1 MENIQQRLKTLQQEL
16 QTGLVGRSQAVKIA
30 LLALLAE
37 ENVLLVGPPGTAK
50 SLLARKIAQSIQS
63 SEEKGTVPYFE
74 YLLTKFSTPEE
85 IFGPLSISELKKDC
99 FKRNTLGYLPSAQ
112 VGFLDE
118 IFKASSSILNSL
130 LTIMNE
136 KLYHNG
142 TTVVPTPL
150 RSLIAAS
157 NELPS
162 GQEELEALYD
172 RFLLRQYVG
181 YVADNDITQL
191 INVIASS
198 ENAAVKSLSPYELAK
213 IKELSVHVKLS
224 ERIMQVLKEIWLKH
238 RDAFKEDRRESLSD
252 RRLVK
257 VVNLLKVSAATNGRS
272 DVDLSDVLLL
282 IHCLW
287 NHPDNAAKVNEII
300 TSVIK
305 RYSSQASKIDN
316 LGRAR
321 ESLLDVIKVHSSQ
334 ISTKKSQDRDS
345 QRLQSGNANI
355 ALNGKIKGMQ
365 GSGTEYDPFIIRSTA
380 DFMRLTRDDIS
391 GAGYHFSQEADIE
404 ISSTSHLGKIKF
416 KGVYRANAFKITF
429 EANGILFEQVLNG
442 SEVSGVDVTHGTLT
456 RSAVGARFTAIT
468 TRKWVVY
475 ERADMCEFNSCESY
489 EGIVGCYAEKSKFN
503 KCLSYK
509 SLVSDNMNSHPR
521 DVKYC
526 IVNDCM
532 VELSNIKS
540 TYVGGVTT
548 GVAKFT
554 AVRNLFVCMGED
566 DRFIVKSISGIARSG
581 DDCVVSGCIIGDVMN
596 AQENKSVSNHSAFG
610 NSGKLA
616 FTLASLG
623 SQSKMISVFNLFCH
637 ENDSVNNLLND
648 NYLSASASEFK
659 HANNAM
665 PDHKSIGGGII
676 PDEAFNQD
684 FFENILGWDFDS
696 IWQWNAQHN
705 RPELQRV
712 GVAALKKTSASIE
725 NEQSQAPLPVFND
738 EFKQNI
744 WL

>member
-1 MENIQQRLKTLQQEL
+1 MENIQQRLKTLQEEL
-16 QTGLVGRSQAVKIA
+16 QTGLVGRTQAVKIA

-63 SEEKGTVPYFE
+63 SEEKDTVPYFE

-181 YVADNDITQL
+181 YVADNDITHL

-198 ENAAVKSLSPYELAK
+198 ENAAVKPLSPYELAK
-213 IKELSVHVKLS
+213 IKELSAHVKLP
-224 ERIMQVLKEIWLKH
+224 ERIVQVLKGIWLKH
-238 RDAFKEDRRESLSD
+238 RDTFKEDRRESLSD

-272 DVDLSDVLLL
+272 EVDLSDVLLL

-287 NHPDNAAKVNEII
+287 NHPDNAGKVNDII
-300 TSVIK
+300 KSVIK
-305 RYSSQASKIDN
+305 RYSSQPSKLEELYSDN
-316 LGRAR
+316 
-321 ESLLDVIKVHSSQ
+321 
-334 ISTKKSQDRDS
+334 
-345 QRLQSGNANI
+345 QRLQSESANI
-355 ALNGKIKGMQ
+355 AANHKVNGMQ
-365 GSGTEYDPFIIRSTA
+365 GSGTEYDPFIMRNAA
-380 DFMRLTRDDIS
+380 DFMRLTRDEVS
-391 GAGYHFSQEADIE
+391 SAGYYFSQEADIE

-416 KGVYRANAFKITF
+416 KGVYQGNAFKITF
-429 EANGILFEQVLNG
+429 ETNGILFDQVLNG
-442 SEVSGVDVTHGTLT
+442 SEVSGVHVTHGTLT
-456 RSAVGARFTAIT
+456 RSAVGAKFTAIT

-475 ERADMCEFNSCESY
+475 ERADRCEFNSCESY
-489 EGIVGCYAEKSKFN
+489 EGIVGCYAEKIKFN
-503 KCLSYK
+503 ECLSYK
-509 SLVSDNMNSHPR
+509 SLISDNMNSHPR
-521 DVKYC
+521 DVKDC

-532 VELSNIKS
+532 IELSNIRT
-540 TYVGGVTT
+540 TYVGGVAT
-548 GVAKFT
+548 GVAKST
-554 AVRNLFVCMGED
+554 SVRNLFVCMEGY
-566 DRFIVKSISGIARSG
+566 DRSICKNISGIARSG
-581 DDCVVSGCIIGDVMN
+581 DDCVVSGCVIGKVMN
-596 AQENKSVSNHSAFG
+596 AEKNKGVIGSSFFMTSMA
-610 NSGKLA
+610 
-616 FTLASLG
+616 TPAST
-623 SQSKMISVFNLFCH
+623 SKINNVFNLFYK
-637 ENDSVNNLLND
+637 ENDSGNNLLND
-648 NYLSASASEFK
+648 NYLSVSASGFK
-659 HANNAM
+659 CDKNAM

-725 NEQSQAPLPVFND
+725 NEQSQTPLPVLDD
-738 EFKQNI
+738 ELKQNI

>member
-1 MENIQQRLKTLQQEL
+1 MENIQQRLKTLQEEL

-63 SEEKGTVPYFE
+63 SEEKDTVPYFE

-181 YVADNDITQL
+181 YVADNDITHL
-191 INVIASS
+191 INVTASS
-198 ENAAVKSLSPYELAK
+198 EYAAVKPLSPYELAK
-213 IKELSVHVKLS
+213 IKELSAHVKLS

-257 VVNLLKVSAATNGRS
+257 VVNLLKVSAATNGRN
-272 DVDLSDVLLL
+272 DVDLSDMLLL

-287 NHPDNAAKVNEII
+287 NHPDNATKVNEII
-300 TSVIK
+300 VSVIK
-305 RYSSQASKIDN
+305 RYSSQTSKI
-316 LGRAR
+316 
-321 ESLLDVIKVHSSQ
+321 ESLYSDNQRSQ
-334 ISTKKSQDRDS
+334 SES
-345 QRLQSGNANI
+345 ANV
-355 ALNGKIKGMQ
+355 AANHKIKGMQ
-365 GSGTEYDPFIIRSTA
+365 GSGTEYDPFIIRNAA
-380 DFMRLTRDDIS
+380 DFMRLTRHDI
-391 GAGYHFSQEADIE
+391 GCAGYHFSQEADVE
-404 ISSTSHLGKIKF
+404 ISSTSHLGEIKF
-416 KGVYRANAFKITF
+416 KGNYHGNSYKITF
-429 EANGILFEQVLNG
+429 EDNGVLFDQVLDA
-442 SEVSGVDVTHGTLT
+442 SKISGVCLTSGTLT
-456 RSAVGARFTAIT
+456 RVAVGAKFIAIET
-468 TRKWVVY
+468 SGWVVFGS
-475 ERADMCEFNSCESY
+475 ANKCEFTSCLSHRGVVGRYAEECIFNECLSRYPLIAETFNGFPNLIKSQVNNCIVDLSGLDNVPCGCVVAGKAELVTVKNIFIFASEVYVPYRFESY
-489 EGIVGCYAEKSKFN
+489 HMPG
-503 KCLSYK
+503 
-509 SLVSDNMNSHPR
+509 VS
-521 DVKYC
+521 
-526 IVNDCM
+526 
-532 VELSNIKS
+532 
-540 TYVGGVTT
+540 
-548 GVAKFT
+548 
-554 AVRNLFVCMGED
+554 
-566 DRFIVKSISGIARSG
+566 RSG
-581 DDCVVSGCIIGDVMN
+581 KDCNVSGCVIGDVNLVGSHSDN
-596 AQENKSVSNHSAFG
+596 AF
-610 NSGKLA
+610 
-616 FTLASLG
+616 
-623 SQSKMISVFNLFCH
+623 ISNLFSD
-637 ENDSVNNLLND
+637 EDVDTNVFGD
-648 NYLSASASEFK
+648 NYVSVLTSKRNYKNRSWSRGKKAVI
-659 HANNAM
+659 
-665 PDHKSIGGGII
+665 DHKSIDGGII

-696 IWQWNAQHN
+696 IWQWNSQHN

-725 NEQSQAPLPVFND
+725 NEQSQTPLPVLND
-738 EFKQNI
+738 ELIQNI
-744 WL
+744 WLES

>member
-1 MENIQQRLKTLQQEL
+1 MENIQQRLKTLQEEL
-16 QTGLVGRSQAVKIA
+16 QTGLVGRAQAVKIA

-37 ENVLLVGPPGTAK
+37 ENVILVGPPGTAK

-63 SEEKGTVPYFE
+63 SEEKDTVPYFE

-181 YVADNDITQL
+181 YVADNDISKL

-198 ENAAVKSLSPYELAK
+198 ENAAVKPLSPYELAK
-213 IKELSVHVKLS
+213 IKELSAHVKLS
-224 ERIMQVLKEIWLKH
+224 ERIMQVLKDIWLKH
-238 RDAFKEDRRESLSD
+238 REAFKEDRGESLSD

-287 NHPDNAAKVNEII
+287 NHPDNAEKVNEII
-300 TSVIK
+300 ISVIK
-305 RYSSQASKIDN
+305 
-316 LGRAR
+316 L
-321 ESLLDVIKVHSSQ
+321 HSSQ
-334 ISTKKSQDRDS
+334 ISKNESQDRNS
-345 QRLQSGNANI
+345 QRLHSGSDNVAVN
-355 ALNGKIKGMQ
+355 KKVKGMQ
-365 GSGTEYDPFIIRSTA
+365 GSGTEYDPFIIRNTA
-380 DFMRLTRDDIS
+380 DFMRLTRDEIS
-391 GAGYHFSQEADIE
+391 CAGYYFSQNSDIE
-404 ISSTSHLGKIKF
+404 ISSTSYLGKIKF
-416 KGVYRANAFKITF
+416 KGVYQGNAFKITI
-429 EANGILFEQVLNG
+429 EDNGVLFDQVLNG
-442 SEVSGVDVTHGTLT
+442 SEVSGVDVTNGSLT
-456 RSAVGARFTAIT
+456 KSAIGAKFIAIQT
-468 TRKWVVY
+468 GGWVVY
-475 ERADMCEFNSCESY
+475 ESADKCDFTACLSY
-489 EGIVGCYAEKSKFN
+489 MGIVGYYAKECMFSKCYSKSPIVSCDHFN
-503 KCLSYK
+503 GE
-509 SLVSDNMNSHPR
+509 
-521 DVKYC
+521 C
-526 IVNDCM
+526 IIYDSEIN
-532 VELSNIKS
+532 
-540 TYVGGVTT
+540 
-548 GVAKFT
+548 
-554 AVRNLFVCMGED
+554 
-566 DRFIVKSISGIARSG
+566 
-581 DDCVVSGCIIGDVMN
+581 DCVVDITGVNKIPMGCVATDSVASSTVRNVFIFSDGIKIVENYNGNKNMAGIAYSGTECNISGCVFGELNLSVGDNII
-596 AQENKSVSNHSAFG
+596 
-610 NSGKLA
+610 
-616 FTLASLG
+616 
-623 SQSKMISVFNLFCH
+623 
-637 ENDSVNNLLND
+637 SVNNLFSWYLNGGDNSSDYILND
-648 NYLSASASEFK
+648 NYVSESTYNYKCSSGRDDGVGHNRIKGGVVFDGIFSEIFFK
-659 HANNAM
+659 NN
-665 PDHKSIGGGII
+665 
-676 PDEAFNQD
+676 
-684 FFENILGWDFDS
+684 LGWDFDS

-712 GVAALKKTSASIE
+712 GVDALNKISTSSE
-725 NEQSQAPLPVFND
+725 NEQSQTPLPVLDD
-738 EFKQNI
+738 ELKQNI